1 MSLQEK
7 GFVISIQ
14 HLQSHRG
21 ILGHARI
28 LFSCPKGYKTQSCH
42 WWGIVNRKHL
52 GLFLNLAN
60 SSTGIYQTK
69 GSDMGMGQNWTPCQ
83 WRGQWWPKTYQH
95 SYFVACQRPPLQ
107 FAPNWPDPG
116 HGTAQEAHLHSQAL
130 QFPDL
135 TMNSSFFFL
144 IRVIQ
149 SEWGESSH
157 SSDSKWEILHCH
169 VWGVHQIYAQRTYSH
184 TPSERGLRLA
194 IPGVP
199 HPSCGAPKPQGP
211 CSGRHGGRW
220 NLSVGT
226 SWWLGIQVPSIIIF
240 HKPIPLRFPA
250 GGLVSTILRMQ
261 IPKAAD

>member
-135 TMNSSFFFL
+135 TMNSSFFFFNPGD
-144 IRVIQ
+144 
-149 SEWGESSH
+149 SEWMGRIIPFIRFKMG
-157 SSDSKWEILHCH
+157 DPPLPRL
-169 VWGVHQIYAQRTYSH
+169 GG
-184 TPSERGLRLA
+184 TPNLCAENLF
-194 IPGVP
+194 P
-199 HPSCGAPKPQGP
+199 HPLWEGTKVGYSGGP
-211 CSGRHGGRW
+211 
-220 NLSVGT
+220 T
-226 SWWLGIQVPSIIIF
+226 SKL
-240 HKPIPLRFPA
+240 LC
-250 GGLVSTILRMQ
+250 
-261 IPKAAD
+261 PKATGSMLWKTWGSLKS